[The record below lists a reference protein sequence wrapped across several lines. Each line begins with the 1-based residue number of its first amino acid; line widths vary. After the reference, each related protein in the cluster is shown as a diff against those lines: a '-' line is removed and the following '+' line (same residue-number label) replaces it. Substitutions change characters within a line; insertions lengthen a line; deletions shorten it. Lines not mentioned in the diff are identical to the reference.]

1 MNLDKHP
8 PVAKSCITF
17 HPENPDS
24 ENVKNVVVVFGDLVF
39 VSKLGVWGW
48 LGGLDV

>member
-24 ENVKNVVVVFGDLVF
+24 ENVKNVVVVSGGLVF
-39 VSKLGVWGW
+39 VSKFGGSGLVGGV
-48 LGGLDV
+48 DV